1 MTFEQDELERYE
13 SYLDWVREH
22 IDKAEKLSDT
32 YDLGERRMA
41 IDIYQIEMIKNAN
54 ESCYKIYWNI
64 DGQTEDTPQ
73 EIGMLLIDSYPDW
86 VAEQTRKKRDE
97 RIDEVLS

>member
-13 SYLDWVREH
+13 SYLDWVRKE

-32 YDLGERRMA
+32 YDLGEKRMM
-41 IDIYQIEMIKNAN
+41 IDIYQIEMIKNSKQ
-54 ESCYKIYWNI
+54 SCYNVYWSI
-64 DGQTEDTPQ
+64 DTGAETP
-73 EIGMLLIDSYPDW
+73 EIIGSLLIDSYPDW
-86 VAEQTRKKRDE
+86 VAEQTRKKRDQ